1 MTYQTIA
8 TKFPGFHTRRHC
20 LKFSPVFLAFESSKE
35 PYLKLR
41 QSLDIVF
48 RFPLEFYQ
56 FDDKIYSSKNFCMN
70 LWLTINHL
78 YDTNSLD
85 FDSVFVKYHGNPFII
100 CLQKNR
106 RTFVSPHIK
115 TLHSQYNTLRR
126 LTYYKQSYC
135 KDIKIYI
142 VLHTNEG

>member
-1 MTYQTIA
+1 M
-8 TKFPGFHTRRHC
+8 
-20 LKFSPVFLAFESSKE
+20 
-35 PYLKLR
+35 
-41 QSLDIVF
+41 DIVF

-56 FDDKIYSSKNFCMN
+56 FDDKIYSSKNFCMT

-100 CLQKNR
+100 YLQKNR

-135 KDIKIYI
+135 KDIQIYI